1 VYDLGWAGR
10 RWNVAILFRKSYCTT
25 GQAHKHFSSTC
36 VVCCPELKLPSL
48 KRRGPRRWLRPGAG
62 RAEMKVPPHGLT
74 RATTA
79 RVRVLDCRV
88 GRHR

>member
-25 GQAHKHFSSTC
+25 GRAHKHFSSTC
-36 VVCCPELKLPSL
+36 VVCCPELKLPTERAEEVVEARS
-48 KRRGPRRWLRPGAG
+48 G

-74 RATTA
+74 RATNA
-79 RVRVLDCRV
+79 RVRILDCRV